1 VTPVRRRSWVRS
13 GVLLVT
19 VIVAGLASRRYA
31 RLLPVLIRKRT
42 GDALWASAAFAGIGL
57 LRPAWSTARV
67 AGVALTVSFA
77 VEFSQRYHA
86 PWIEHIR
93 SYTLGHLLI
102 GSGFYWLDLVAYVVG
117 VAVVVPIDAGW
128 VRRYHPRRPA
138 AGDDKSPVSAC
149 FQSFRN

>member
-1 VTPVRRRSWVRS
+1 MAGRCRPWVRS
-13 GVLLVT
+13 TALLVI
-19 VIVAGLASRRYA
+19 VIVAGLASRRFA
-31 RLLPVLIRKRT
+31 RLLPVVIRKRT

-57 LRPAWSTARV
+57 FRPAWPTGRV
-67 AGVALTVSFA
+67 AVAALAVSFA

-117 VAVVVPIDAGW
+117 IAAVVPIDMGW
-128 VRRYHPRRPA
+128 VCRAEPPRA
-138 AGDDKSPVSAC
+138 AP
-149 FQSFRN
+149 